1 MLLNRNALKC
11 YSGQLNCSRGAFL
24 PAKPVGCGRPA
35 VTRNSRRLAV
45 AVKAQEQEFGLAPA
59 KPKTPYGEMLQYY
72 LRMEPQLFRAAV
84 DQQLVRM
91 KEEKDAQGAA
101 AAAAASADES
111 GDEAGKQQRSKSELV
126 LYQRMEEVRA
136 MEVRAT
142 LEDLMYVSILEKF
155 VLLQVEMLP
164 RLDGFVDAGPANL
177 VALTEG
183 IHSREAL
190 ELVREHMLGVM
201 GAAASAKFSTELIK
215 MSKFQMAQV
224 YAASIMFGYF
234 LRRVDTRFQ
243 LEAALGVLDERSQEE
258 AVARLE
264 RLFAQEE
271 AVARLERLFAQADD
285 LDVSSDPDAP
295 GPIVDILGSHEEED
309 PLPSSSSSDSS
320 KASSSSSSSSGSS
333 EAGRSEAGSRPRG
346 PVRSDS
352 SRGRSALRKYIEG
365 FDQATMID
373 TARVVSA
380 EGAALVERQTTALF
394 GDIKELTQQMQ
405 EAVGQDVSS
414 AEELYSRIQ
423 RAVQTNAIET
433 VTMTIATQRR
443 CVLEAVAFGTFLR
456 DVETSVNTDYG
467 LLTPL
472 PPPKLPPGAA
482 EDPRMG
488 V

>member
-1 MLLNRNALKC
+1 MLLSKSALQTV
-11 YSGQLNCSRGAFL
+11 SGQLNCPRGAQRAGKL
-24 PAKPVGCGRPA
+24 QGCGRPA

-91 KEEKDAQGAA
+91 KEEKDAKE
-101 AAAAASADES
+101 AASASDEPA
-111 GDEAGKQQRSKSELV
+111 DEAGREQRSKSELM
-126 LYQRMEEVRA
+126 LYARMEEVRA

-155 VLLQVEMLP
+155 LLLQVEMLP

-183 IHSREAL
+183 IHSKEAL

-243 LEAALGVLDERSQEE
+243 LEAALGLLDERSQEE

-264 RLFAQEE
+264 RLFAQ
-271 AVARLERLFAQADD
+271 ADD
-285 LDVSSDPDAP
+285 LDNSLDPDAV
-295 GPIVDILGSHEEED
+295 GPIVELMGSQEED
-309 PLPSSSSSDSS
+309 DSAPSSSSKPSS
-320 KASSSSSSSSGSS
+320 KNSSSSSSEASSSSGSS
-333 EAGRSEAGSRPRG
+333 KAGSSEAGSSEGGSRPRG
-346 PVRSDS
+346 PVRSAS

-394 GDIKELTQQMQ
+394 GDIKELTRQMQ

-423 RAVQTNAIET
+423 RAVQTSAIET

-472 PPPKLPPGAA
+472 PAPKLPPGAA

>member
-1 MLLNRNALKC
+1 MLLLRSTRAVAPA
-11 YSGQLNCSRGAFL
+11 SVAGARGRAS
-24 PAKPVGCGRPA
+24 PRRAPGACGRP
-35 VTRNSRRLAV
+35 RSSRSARLAV
-45 AVKAQEQEFGLAPA
+45 RAAQEPEQFGLAPA

-84 DQQLVRM
+84 DQQLARL
-91 KEEKDAQGAA
+91 KAEADARAAAEEAA
-101 AAAAASADES
+101 AAAGAADADGPDGAA
-111 GDEAGKQQRSKSELV
+111 GDGGRSKSELV
-126 LYQRMEEVRA
+126 LYRRMEEVRA
-136 MEVRAT
+136 MEVAAT

-155 VLLQVEMLP
+155 VVLGVEMLP

-183 IHSREAL
+183 IHSKEAL

-234 LRRVDTRFQ
+234 LRRVDRRFQ
-243 LEAALGVLDERSQEE
+243 LEAALGVLEPRAS
-258 AVARLE
+258 
-264 RLFAQEE
+264 QEE

-285 LDVSSDPDAP
+285 LEASTDPDSA
-295 GPIVDILGSHEEED
+295 GPLVDVMGSDEEVELED
-309 PLPSSSSSDSS
+309 NAASGRAGSGEG
-320 KASSSSSSSSGSS
+320 ASSSGR
-333 EAGRSEAGSRPRG
+333 AGEGGEGAQAGGEGLPPRPRG
-346 PVRSDS
+346 PVRSAS
-352 SRGRSALRKYIEG
+352 SHGRSALRRYIEG

-394 GDIKELTQQMQ
+394 GDIKALTQQMQ

-414 AEELYSRIQ
+414 AEELYARIQ
-423 RAVQTNAIET
+423 AAVQGSAIET

-456 DVETSVNTDYG
+456 DVETGVTTEYG

-472 PPPKLPPGAA
+472 PPPKLPPGAGGGGDDD
-482 EDPRMG
+482 E
-488 V
+488 